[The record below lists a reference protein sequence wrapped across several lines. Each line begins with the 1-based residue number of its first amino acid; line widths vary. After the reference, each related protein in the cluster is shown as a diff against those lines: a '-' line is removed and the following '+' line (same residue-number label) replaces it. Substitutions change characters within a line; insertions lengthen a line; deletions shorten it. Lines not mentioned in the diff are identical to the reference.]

1 MSNQTKWFT
10 NITQVPIGGKMPSED
25 FPLSVDADGAP
36 VELYWRKRLKE
47 GAIEPKATE
56 VPETPQ
62 ASSGRASEARK
73 TVKKGKSE

>member
-1 MSNQTKWFT
+1 MSNQTRWFT
-10 NITQVPIGGKMPSED
+10 NITQVPIGGKMPKED

-47 GAIEPKATE
+47 GAIKPKAT
-56 VPETPQ
+56 ETPQ
-62 ASSGRASEARK
+62 ASSSRASEARK